1 MRITH
6 LLSGI
11 LFVAFILSSCLESY
25 EQFTSY
31 NKGSYIERKEL
42 MTKSIA
48 ERLSYGVTRSDVENY
63 LVYRMNI
70 PLNSIKAINRYI
82 ISEQVYIFSLPKYW

>member
-1 MRITH
+1 
-6 LLSGI
+6 
-11 LFVAFILSSCLESY
+11 
-25 EQFTSY
+25 
-31 NKGSYIERKEL
+31 

-82 ISEQVYIFSLPKYW
+82 ISEQVLYS